1 MQRSAVTGR
10 VAVHE
15 LSICQALLTEVS
27 RIAATNGARA
37 VERVTVEIGRLS
49 GVEPELLS
57 RAFEIARLGT
67 CAEHAVLSL
76 AVLEITVRCAD
87 CGAASSARPNCLLC
101 GACGGYR
108 TQVLEGNELR
118 LRAIELDVVQEP
130 AAPAA

>member
-1 MQRSAVTGR
+1 M
-10 VAVHE
+10 HE

-27 RIAATNGARA
+27 RIAASHGARA
-37 VERVTVEIGRLS
+37 VERVNVEIGRLS

-57 RAFEIARLGT
+57 RAFEIARFGT

-87 CGAASSARPNCLLC
+87 CGAASSARPNRLLC

-118 LRAIELDVVQEP
+118 LRAIELDVAEER

>member
-1 MQRSAVTGR
+1 MQRSAVRGR
-10 VAVHE
+10 VGVHE
-15 LSICQALLTEVS
+15 LSICQALLTEVAK
-27 RIAATNGARA
+27 IAATNGARR

-49 GVEPELLS
+49 GVEPQLLS

-87 CGAASSARPNCLLC
+87 CGAASPAQPNRLLC

-108 TQVLEGNELR
+108 TQVLEGHELR
-118 LRAIELDVVQEP
+118 LRAIELDVAEAR

>member
-1 MQRSAVTGR
+1 M
-10 VAVHE
+10 HE
-15 LSICQALLTEVS
+15 LSVCQALLTEVS
-27 RIAATNGARA
+27 RIAASRGAQA
-37 VERVTVEIGRLS
+37 VERVNVEIGRLS

-87 CGAASSARPNCLLC
+87 CGAASPAQPNRLLC

-108 TQVLEGNELR
+108 THVLEGDELR
-118 LRAIELDVVQEP
+118 LRAIELEVAEAQAVP
-130 AAPAA
+130 AA

>member
-1 MQRSAVTGR
+1 M
-10 VAVHE
+10 HE
-15 LSICQALLTEVS
+15 LSIGLALLAEVS
-27 RIAATNGARA
+27 KIAASHGATT
-37 VERVTVEIGRLS
+37 VGRVNVEIGRLS
-49 GVEPELLS
+49 GVEPQLLS

-76 AVLEITVRCAD
+76 SVLEITVRCLD
-87 CGAASSARPNCLLC
+87 CAAESRAQPNRLLC

-118 LRAIELDVVQEP
+118 LRAIELDVAEAQ

>member
-1 MQRSAVTGR
+1 M
-10 VAVHE
+10 HE
-15 LSICQALLTEVS
+15 LSLCQALLSEVS
-27 RIAATNGARA
+27 RIAASHGARA
-37 VERVTVEIGRLS
+37 VERVNVEIGRLS

-76 AVLEITVRCAD
+76 AVLEITVRCVD
-87 CGAASSARPNCLLC
+87 CGAASRAQPNHLLC
-101 GACGGYR
+101 GVCGGYR

-118 LRAIELDVVQEP
+118 LRALELDVAEAQ

>member
-1 MQRSAVTGR
+1 VS
-10 VAVHE
+10 VHE
-15 LSICQALLTEVS
+15 LSVCQALLTEVS
-27 RIAATNGARA
+27 RIAASHGARA
-37 VERVTVEIGRLS
+37 VERVNVEIGRLS

-67 CAEHAVLSL
+67 CAQHAVLSL

-87 CGAASSARPNCLLC
+87 CGAASPAQPNRLLC

-108 TQVLEGNELR
+108 TQVLEGYELR
-118 LRAIELDVVQEP
+118 LRAIELDVAETQ